1 MADEIIKVLEYILN
15 NETLRTIGT
24 AYFVYVAIVFVI
36 ALVMFA
42 INLKSILSTRK
53 VMRDFRKNFR
63 KW

>member
-24 AYFVYVAIVFVI
+24 AYFVYVAIVVVI

-42 INLKSILSTRK
+42 INLKSIMSTRK
-53 VMRDFRKNFR
+53 AMRDFRRNFR